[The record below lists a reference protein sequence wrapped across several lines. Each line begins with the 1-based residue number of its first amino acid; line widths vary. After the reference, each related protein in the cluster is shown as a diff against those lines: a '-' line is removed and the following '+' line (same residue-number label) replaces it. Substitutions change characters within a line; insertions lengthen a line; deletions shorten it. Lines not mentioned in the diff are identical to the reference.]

1 MRHSLPT
8 LFLHHALLTS
18 FVFLSAQ
25 ATAGLGLPDTLIRET
40 PAPAAFPLAAGGK
53 AAPLWHDT
61 ADHKG
66 VVRAIADLQADI
78 ERVTSIKPDVT
89 TTRASTGRPV
99 IIGTVGKC
107 AAIDALIASGKI
119 DASDLKGKWE
129 SFVIT
134 TVSQPVPGMEQALV
148 IAGSDKRGTIY
159 GIYEL
164 SEQLGV
170 SPWYWWAD
178 VPVKQRKEAY
188 VVSGRFTS
196 GEPVVKYR
204 GIFINDEEP
213 ALGPWAREKFGG
225 VNSKMYAH
233 MFELILRLRAM

>member
-1 MRHSLPT
+1 M
-8 LFLHHALLTS
+8 
-18 FVFLSAQ
+18 
-25 ATAGLGLPDTLIRET
+25 
-40 PAPAAFPLAAGGK
+40 
-53 AAPLWHDT
+53 WHDA

-78 ERVTSIKPDVT
+78 ERVTSLKPEVT
-89 TTRASTGRPV
+89 TTRPSAGRPV

-107 AAIDALIASGKI
+107 AAIDALIASGKL

-134 TVSQPVPGMEQALV
+134 TVSQPSPGMDQALV

-178 VPVKQRKEAY
+178 VPAKQRSAAY
-188 VVSGRFTS
+188 VVPGRFAS

-225 VNSKMYAH
+225 INSKMYAH
-233 MFELILRLRAM
+233 MFELILRLRGNYLWPAMWGKAFNEDDPHNPRSPMNTASSWALPTTNR

>member
-8 LFLHHALLTS
+8 LYRHLALLTS
-18 FVFLSAQ
+18 FVFLSAP
-25 ATAGLGLPDTLIRET
+25 AKAGLGLPDTLIGET
-40 PAPAAFPLAAGGK
+40 PAPAAFPRAAGGK
-53 AAPLWHDT
+53 VAPLWHDA

-78 ERVTSIKPDVT
+78 GRVTSLKPAVT
-89 TTRASTGRPV
+89 TTRPCAARPV

-107 AAIDALIASGKI
+107 AAIDALIASGKL

-170 SPWYWWAD
+170 SPWYCWAD
-178 VPVKQRKEAY
+178 VPAKQRRTAY
-188 VVSGRFTS
+188 VVPDVSPRASRLLNTAASSSMTRNRHSDHG
-196 GEPVVKYR
+196 
-204 GIFINDEEP
+204 P
-213 ALGPWAREKFGG
+213 AKSSAASTRRCM
-225 VNSKMYAH
+225 STCSS
-233 MFELILRLRAM
+233 